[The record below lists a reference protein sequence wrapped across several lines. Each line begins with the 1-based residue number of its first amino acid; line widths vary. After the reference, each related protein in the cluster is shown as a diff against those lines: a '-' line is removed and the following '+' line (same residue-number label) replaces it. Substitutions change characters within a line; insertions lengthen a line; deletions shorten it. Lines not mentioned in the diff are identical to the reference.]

1 MDLRDRPVELG
12 LAQVRL
18 EVDDLVEILDGEHV
32 ILEIQGIPPDR
43 GDAVGVQLGRDLR
56 RKGQKSQQ
64 EYYE

>member
-1 MDLRDRPVELG
+1 
-12 LAQVRL
+12 
-18 EVDDLVEILDGEHV
+18 VDDLVEILDGEYV

-56 RKGQKSQQ
+56 CKGQKSQQ